1 MNKILITPRS
11 LTREG
16 DPALDKLATE
26 GFELLFSTAG
36 VQPGED
42 ELLSLVPGCAGW
54 LAGVEKISSRVLKAA
69 ADLKVIS
76 RNGTG
81 IDSIDLD
88 AASRLG
94 ITIARAEGANARG
107 VAELAVSLLFA
118 LCRSIPFSDSAMKGG
133 KWSRRKGFEI
143 DGRTLGLIG
152 CGKIGK
158 IVASL
163 VIGLGMKVKAY
174 DMYPDKGLNPSGDF
188 QFADFD
194 AVLREADVISLHCP
208 PNEDGTSLI
217 GGGELCTM
225 KDGVCIINTARATLV
240 DEDALLAAL
249 ESGKLFGYATDV
261 FQIEPPP
268 PSPLLSHEKV
278 VTTPHIGGLTTESV
292 SRATRAAVENILAM
306 LKPQSKE

>member
-1 MNKILITPRS
+1 MSKILITPRS
-11 LTREG
+11 LTRDG
-16 DPALDKLATE
+16 DPALEKLEAE
-26 GFELLFSTAG
+26 GFELLFSTEG

-42 ELLSLVPGCAGW
+42 ELLSLVPGCTGW
-54 LAGVEKISSRVLKAA
+54 LAGVEKISSRVLEAA

-88 AASRLG
+88 SASRLG

-107 VAELAVSLLFA
+107 VAELAVSLMFA
-118 LCRSIPFSDSAMKGG
+118 LCRSIPFSDSAMKDG
-133 KWSRRKGFEI
+133 KWSRQKGFEI

-163 VIGLGMKVKAY
+163 AIGLGMEVKAY
-174 DMYPDKGLNPSGDF
+174 DMFPDKGFNPPGDF

-194 AVLREADVISLHCP
+194 AVLREADIISLHCP
-208 PNEDGTSLI
+208 PKDDGSPLI
-217 GGGELCTM
+217 SSAELKSM
-225 KDGVCIINTARATLV
+225 KKGVCIINTARAALV

-249 ESGKLFGYATDV
+249 ETEKLFGYATDV
-261 FQIEPPP
+261 FRTEPPA
-268 PSPLLSHEKV
+268 PSPLLPHEKV
-278 VTTPHIGGLTTESV
+278 VTTPHIGGFTEESV
-292 SRATRAAVENILAM
+292 SRATREAVKNILAV
-306 LKPQSKE
+306 LKP